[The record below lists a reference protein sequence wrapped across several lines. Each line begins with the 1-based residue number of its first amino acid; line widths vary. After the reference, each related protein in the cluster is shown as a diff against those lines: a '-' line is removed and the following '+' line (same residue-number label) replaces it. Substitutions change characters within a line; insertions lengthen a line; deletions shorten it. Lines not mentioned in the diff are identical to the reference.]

1 MHGQGIVVG
10 ESTLKDNES
19 VFIGDVL
26 FIPERP
32 NVYLI
37 SALVDEVA
45 RLSDWDVV
53 NQPSASFKHDV
64 LQSAFEAILNG
75 ELNVTRPVK
84 TPSSSE
90 TPLKIPFIHV
100 QDFRQWFSKKYPNVT
115 LRLPVS
121 ELKGAH
127 GEVEKVNQEL
137 ILSAL
142 VMNGYDPQNYVP
154 GNRRNP
160 GAKACAERVLV
171 KTGVIGK
178 GAFRKAWNT
187 LVQRGLIVQT
197 KNVVNSQNKAKVT
210 PFAG

>member
-1 MHGQGIVVG
+1 MEGDSH
-10 ESTLKDNES
+10 LKDNEA

-32 NVYLI
+32 NIYLI

-45 RLSDWDVV
+45 RLSDWDIV
-53 NQPSASFKHDV
+53 NQHSSSFKHDV
-64 LQSAFEAILNG
+64 LQSAFEAILDG
-75 ELNVTRPVK
+75 ELHVTRPVK
-84 TPSSSE
+84 TASNSE
-90 TPLKIPFIHV
+90 TPLTIPFVHV

-121 ELKGAH
+121 VSKGAH

-142 VMNGYDPQNYVP
+142 VINGYDPKNYVP

-171 KTGVIGK
+171 KTGVMGE
-178 GAFRKAWNT
+178 GAFRKGWNA
-187 LVQRGLIVQT
+187 LVRRGLIVQT
-197 KNVVNSQNKAKVT
+197 KKC
-210 PFAG
+210 G